1 MKKTGVS
8 PVRRRGGPERVPARK
23 GALGAIRGGARHQQR
38 RARQP
43 QPRPRRPPRP
53 CTAPGAPHTHA
64 RSSTLP
70 AHRARAR
77 GGWQCGRGRR
87 GLRNGRGVTD
97 AARRTEAW
105 KQEAR
110 GGRCHRQLP
119 EAPAAAQGL
128 AVCRGGCV
136 LGVSAKLVL
145 VGSCCAGGA
154 AEGGRASQCLEAV
167 CTRHAVRATCSITR
181 WLLTVASHLLTEAYR
196 RGLFDLDISQAC
208 REVVDKNAAAVL
220 DEIEAAIIH
229 VALSILQ
236 GEGFSYSIPS
246 RTKGNQ
252 LYVPELDRI
261 VLKDSTSSRPFA
273 NTATCR
279 KAVITTRILGL
290 VHELCKKQIHV
301 TKRDLFYTDVKLFE
315 VNPASSSPNILPE
328 QQNKTV
334 LLRRNKV
341 TPCQWQLHAMQDQGN
356 SDSVLDDVACMLG
369 CTRSSLHG
377 ESNLLA

>member
-1 MKKTGVS
+1 M
-8 PVRRRGGPERVPARK
+8 
-23 GALGAIRGGARHQQR
+23 
-38 RARQP
+38 
-43 QPRPRRPPRP
+43 
-53 CTAPGAPHTHA
+53 
-64 RSSTLP
+64 
-70 AHRARAR
+70 
-77 GGWQCGRGRR
+77 
-87 GLRNGRGVTD
+87 
-97 AARRTEAW
+97 
-105 KQEAR
+105 
-110 GGRCHRQLP
+110 
-119 EAPAAAQGL
+119 
-128 AVCRGGCV
+128 
-136 LGVSAKLVL
+136 LGVLAKLVL

-154 AEGGRASQCLEAV
+154 AEGGRACQCLEAV

-181 WLLTVASHLLTEAYR
+181 WLQIVAFHLLIEAHR

-220 DEIEAAIIH
+220 DEVEAAIVH

-315 VNPASSSPNILPE
+315 VIPASSCTKILPE
-328 QQNKTV
+328 LQNKTV
-334 LLRRNKV
+334 LLRTN
-341 TPCQWQLHAMQDQGN
+341 
-356 SDSVLDDVACMLG
+356 
-369 CTRSSLHG
+369 
-377 ESNLLA
+377 